1 MFIGA
6 DFFMPATV
14 DDPAILDEI
23 HKILETQKLT
33 IKSLA

>member
-14 DDPAILDEI
+14 DDPVILDEI
-23 HKILETQKLT
+23 HKILEPKN
-33 IKSLA
+33 